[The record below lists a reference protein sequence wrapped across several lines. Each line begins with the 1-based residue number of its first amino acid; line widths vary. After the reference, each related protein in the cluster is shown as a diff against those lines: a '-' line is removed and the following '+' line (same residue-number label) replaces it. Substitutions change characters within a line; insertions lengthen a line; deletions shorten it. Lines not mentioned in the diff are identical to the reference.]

1 MPLIVLH
8 CVFFRYLLRG
18 NDDLQEE
25 LSKNVD
31 YINNELGKL
40 AKTRG
45 ILNKRIGNLEKG
57 IKSLSQGS

>member
-1 MPLIVLH
+1 MSAMSKFWATTLGGVRMFGGIA
-8 CVFFRYLLRG
+8 FSAALLSG

-40 AKTRG
+40 A
-45 ILNKRIGNLEKG
+45 ED
-57 IKSLSQGS
+57 QE